1 MPASTI
7 RQRLLSLAA
16 GTLLLALLA
25 CDSAGATPTAG
36 PAPSPVPPT
45 PAGTVQGPSPV
56 LQTPVPT
63 ASAVPPTETAALPTE
78 TAIPPTET
86 AALPTET
93 AVPPTETV
101 VPPTETAALP
111 TAILAPPTATP
122 VPPTATARR
131 ATPTAAPPQ
140 ATPTAPAATNPP
152 PATPDPQIPAGRVPG
167 DLSQVIV
174 VPPGKHRIAL
184 TFDAGAGRGHIPEI
198 LAALSRYNAHITFF
212 ITGAWADENP
222 DMLRAIVAAGHEVAN
237 HSYSHPSFVKLTDA
251 EMIAELGRAEAAITK
266 ITGVTTRPYWRPPFG
281 DENAHVLAVAQ
292 SQGYRSIFWTLDSLD
307 SVGKVKTKDFI
318 VKRLTETA
326 WVNLDG
332 AIMLEHVASDPS
344 AAALPEILDRLYA
357 KGLRVVTISELLS
370 P

>member
-131 ATPTAAPPQ
+131 